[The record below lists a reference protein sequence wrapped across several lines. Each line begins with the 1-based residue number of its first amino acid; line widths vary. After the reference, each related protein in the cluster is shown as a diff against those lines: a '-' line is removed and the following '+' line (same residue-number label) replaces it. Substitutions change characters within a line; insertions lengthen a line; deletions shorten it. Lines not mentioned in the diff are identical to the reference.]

1 MADTKLQ
8 VQLSGA
14 NAALEAKAALQ
25 RELLEQQ
32 KCFASRAAFAA
43 KAALQQ
49 AVLCSGGCWR
59 RLLMKQRHGDA
70 ASLEYYPAVLAKA
83 AGAFG
88 STYSAYYY
96 LLGKLWS
103 LYYRI
108 VTYNT

>member
-32 KCFASRAAFAA
+32 KCFASR
-43 KAALQQ
+43 AALQQ

>member
-8 VQLSGA
+8 VQLSAANVTLAARAA
-14 NAALEAKAALQ
+14 NAALAAY
-25 RELLEQQ
+25 
-32 KCFASRAAFAA
+32 AAW
-43 KAALQQ
+43 LRM
-49 AVLCSGGCWR
+49 LI
-59 RLLMKQRHGDA
+59 KQRHVDA
-70 ASLEYYPAVLAKA
+70 ASLENYPAVLAKA

-103 LYYRI
+103 LYYKI

>member
-8 VQLSGA
+8 VQLSEA
-14 NAALEAKAALQ
+14 NAALAAKGV
-25 RELLEQQ
+25 
-32 KCFASRAAFAA
+32 FAA
-43 KAALQQ
+43 E
-49 AVLCSGGCWR
+49 VLCSGSCFGAYAAWR

-70 ASLEYYPAVLAKA
+70 ASLENYPAVLAKA
-83 AGAFG
+83 AGGFG

>member
-25 RELLEQQ
+25 RELLEQRELL
-32 KCFASRAAFAA
+32 K
-43 KAALQQ
+43 QQ
-49 AVLCSGGCWR
+49 AVLCSEGCWL

-88 STYSAYYY
+88 STYSVYYY

>member
-14 NAALEAKAALQ
+14 NAALAAGAALQ
-25 RELLEQQ
+25 R
-32 KCFASRAAFAA
+32 SAAYAA
-43 KAALQQ
+43 WLRLQI
-49 AVLCSGGCWR
+49 
-59 RLLMKQRHGDA
+59 KQRHVDA

-83 AGAFG
+83 AGACG

>member
-32 KCFASRAAFAA
+32 KCFAARADLQRELL
-43 KAALQQ
+43 KQQ
-49 AVLCSGGCWR
+49 AVLCSVGCRR

>member
-1 MADTKLQ
+1 MQWLTVYMTDTKLQ
-8 VQLSGA
+8 VQLSAANVTLAARAA
-14 NAALEAKAALQ
+14 NAAWAAGAAL
-25 RELLEQQ
+25 
-32 KCFASRAAFAA
+32 AAYAA
-43 KAALQQ
+43 WLRM
-49 AVLCSGGCWR
+49 LI
-59 RLLMKQRHGDA
+59 KQRHVDA
-70 ASLEYYPAVLAKA
+70 ASLENYPAVLAKA

>member
-1 MADTKLQ
+1 
-8 VQLSGA
+8 
-14 NAALEAKAALQ
+14 
-25 RELLEQQ
+25 
-32 KCFASRAAFAA
+32 
-43 KAALQQ
+43 
-49 AVLCSGGCWR
+49 
-59 RLLMKQRHGDA
+59 MKQRHGDA
-70 ASLEYYPAVLAKA
+70 ASLENYPAVLAKA

>member
-14 NAALEAKAALQ
+14 NAALAAKVLCSESCFRSESRLAAG
-25 RELLEQQ
+25 
-32 KCFASRAAFAA
+32 AAFAA
-43 KAALQQ
+43 RAALQQ
-49 AVLCSGGCWR
+49 AVLCSVGCWR

-88 STYSAYYY
+88 STYTMYYY